1 MNLKCRKLKSMS
13 SPSKFVKE
21 KFAKIEWESGKLKK
35 SQVKLSNLSTEHSA
49 FKQAFVLVET
59 FETFIQCKD
68 ARYEEEDLPFTAA
81 VSSLMD
87 LRNWENE
94 NLKQKENEEHE
105 TFVGRLKNLES
116 VREKCDKGDAFWEDM
131 DAEEVKMEFD
141 ILNILRRRKSC
152 KSCRN

>member
-21 KFAKIEWESGKLKK
+21 KFAKIEWESEKLKK

-59 FETFIQCKD
+59 LETFIQCKD

-94 NLKQKENEEHE
+94 NLKQNE
-105 TFVGRLKNLES
+105 TIIGKLKNLKES
-116 VREKCDKGDAFWEDM
+116 VREKCDKGDAFLEDM
-131 DAEEVKMEFD
+131 HAEEVKMEFD